1 MDALGYLPVAGDTD
15 KQKRIKGGWM
25 IVWSSITAL
34 EQLQCRNEERKQEAI
49 ALLHQAGQAFEE
61 SV

>member
-1 MDALGYLPVAGDTD
+1 MKELGYIPLATDTD

-34 EQLQCRNEERKQEAI
+34 QQLKCTDEDRKQEAI

>member
-1 MDALGYLPVAGDTD
+1 MQDLGYVPKPTD
-15 KQKRIKGGWM
+15 SDKEKRIKGAWM

-34 EQLQCRNEERKQEAI
+34 QQLQCSNEDRKQEAI